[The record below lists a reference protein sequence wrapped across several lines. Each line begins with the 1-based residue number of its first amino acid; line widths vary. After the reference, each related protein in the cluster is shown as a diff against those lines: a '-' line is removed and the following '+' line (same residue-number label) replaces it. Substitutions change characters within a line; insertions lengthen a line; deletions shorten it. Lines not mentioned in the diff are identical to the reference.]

1 MKIEVNFDYWRE
13 LNPDRNIWEAKGS
26 ADPDSRSKRLQR
38 MHQLLWSKR
47 LPNGA
52 AFDLELAERGQ
63 LVWQAF
69 RLSSDSITNSYI
81 ADSRL
86 REIVAQE
93 RALAEQLFRAGSR
106 ISAFILFPANRIN
119 GQNTINGARG
129 MNAKIA
135 DRMDLTLECIRRH
148 YFRLES
154 PLSDVLSRYASFFSL
169 FETFD
174 KYVEFWFLNDLLNP
188 QNQVQ
193 FFLPFDN
200 FKRNALPVDANEYAQ
215 IANHTLRF
223 LASRQKRI
231 ESYLKKS
238 RFSLAD
244 GE

>member
-1 MKIEVNFDYWRE
+1 MSIDVNFDYWRE

-26 ADPDSRSKRLQR
+26 ADPDSKSRHLQQA
-38 MHQLLWSKR
+38 HQLLWSKP
-47 LPNGA
+47 LPSGEIFA
-52 AFDLELAERGQ
+52 LKRAQGTQ
-63 LVWQAF
+63 LRWEQF
-69 RLSSDSITNSYI
+69 RLSSDSITNSYM
-81 ADSRL
+81 ADSRVKAIVS
-86 REIVAQE
+86 RE
-93 RALAEQLFRAGSR
+93 RDLAEELFRSGCK
-106 ISAFILFPANRIN
+106 IGAFILFPANRIN
-119 GQNTINGARG
+119 RKNTINGARG
-129 MNAKIA
+129 MSAKVA
-135 DRMDLTLECIRRH
+135 DRIDLTLECIRRH

-154 PLSDVLSRYASFFSL
+154 PLSDVLSRYAPFFSL

-174 KYVEFWFLNDLLNP
+174 KYVEFWFLNDLVNA
-188 QNQVQ
+188 QNQVR

-200 FKRNALPVDANEYAQ
+200 FERNALPVDANEYAQ